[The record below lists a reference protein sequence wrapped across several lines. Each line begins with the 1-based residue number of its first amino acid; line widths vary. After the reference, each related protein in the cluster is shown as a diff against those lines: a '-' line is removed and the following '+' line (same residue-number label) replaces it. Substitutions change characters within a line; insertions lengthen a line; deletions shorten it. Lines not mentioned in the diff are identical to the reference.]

1 MPEHRITARFVL
13 ATTLV
18 AAFCLG
24 GSAFAASAVGEPDG
38 LYSASYSEGDGEGDG
53 GSGFVQLSKTD
64 ASATALGSPSDLYDF
79 YSVEVVNG
87 LGYATGVI
95 LGAETEDDDVYAF
108 FTWDITTGEVLSAV
122 PLSSA
127 AGEIVDVT
135 ALDTTNEGLFLAYID
150 IAGDGDSSSEWIAS
164 IDPATGAVTL
174 LVDVD
179 LPDDGRIF
187 EGLATNPVTGITY
200 ALADFDDGI
209 PAYSPVNL
217 VAGTVGESVAL
228 TSVSDSI
235 GGGWFV
241 EGDFDSTG
249 VLWFTYSGEVG
260 VARTDAP
267 AEVGVEAT
275 ELGDPDIAEKAITV
289 GQTAV
294 FPVPPAPEPQLAA
307 TGFPV
312 APAAGIAAALLAAGA
327 LVVFGRRR
335 SAA

>member
-1 MPEHRITARFVL
+1 MPAHRTTVRFAL

-18 AAFCLG
+18 AALCLG
-24 GSAFAASAVGEPDG
+24 GSALAASAAGEPDG
-38 LYSASYSEGDGEGDG
+38 LYSAQEGDT
-53 GSGFVQLSKTD
+53 GSNFVQLSKTD
-64 ASATALGSPSDLYDF
+64 ATATALGTATDLYIF
-79 YSVEVVNG
+79 YSVEVVDG

-95 LGAETEDDDVYAF
+95 LGAEGEDDDVYAF
-108 FTWDITTGEVLSAV
+108 FTWDITTGEVLTAV

-135 ALDTTNEGLFLAYID
+135 ALDTTTDGVFLAYIE
-150 IAGDGDSSSEWIAS
+150 IGGDGDTSTEWIAS

-187 EGLATNPVTGITY
+187 EGIATNPVTGVTY
-200 ALADFDDGI
+200 ALADYDNGI
-209 PAYSPVNL
+209 PAYSPVDL
-217 VAGTVGESVAL
+217 AAGTVGESVAL

-241 EGDFDSTG
+241 EGDFDATG
-249 VLWFTYSGEVG
+249 VLWFTYSGDVG
-260 VARTDAP
+260 VARTDTP
-267 AEVGVEAT
+267 AEVGVAAT
-275 ELGDPDIAEKAITV
+275 ELGDPNIVDKAITV
-289 GQTAV
+289 GQTVA
-294 FPVPPAPEPQLAA
+294 PVPPAPEPQLAA

-312 APAAGIAAALLAAGA
+312 APVAGIAAALLAAGA

-335 SAA
+335 SA